1 MNSKARKFVGVAIGA
16 GAAALAYMGIRNP
29 ELFRTPW
36 KRGEPD
42 IENPVKQESEM
53 ASQFGKRNTLMPE
66 RELQQAASS
75 VKEQLSKTVT
85 EFKESFAKKK

>member
-1 MNSKARKFVGVAIGA
+1 MNSKAKKLVGVTIGV
-16 GAAALAYMGIRNP
+16 GTAALAYMGIRNP

-42 IENPVKQESEM
+42 IENTVKQESERPP
-53 ASQFGKRNTLMPE
+53 QFGKRNTLMPE
-66 RELQQAASS
+66 RELQQASNA